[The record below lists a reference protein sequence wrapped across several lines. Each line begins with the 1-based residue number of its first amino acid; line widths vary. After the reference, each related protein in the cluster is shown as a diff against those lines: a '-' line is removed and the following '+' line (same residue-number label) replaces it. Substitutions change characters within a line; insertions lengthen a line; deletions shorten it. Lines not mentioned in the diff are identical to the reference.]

1 MLRLRPAY
9 RAFLLAGLGLLPLL
23 LVALVAA
30 SDMTHD
36 VWFYLVLLLIP
47 LFSAAAL
54 FLLTRDRTAET
65 VADRDRA
72 LRSARPDRERA
83 PVYSVLVS
91 VTLPSAGVE
100 LLRVARALAP
110 PEHLRVT
117 ALHMWPEER
126 FRAGAFT
133 QQDADETPAPLRPLL
148 EAAGELAV
156 EPLCLVTADVGADLT
171 AVAREHQADLV
182 LLGWHDPVSPSDYLP
197 APIQTILRHTTSDV
211 AVYLARHF
219 RPIRRVLV
227 PYTGSF
233 HDEAAL
239 NVARRLSRYGNVK
252 VTLVHAK
259 PPRREGDDP
268 PPDPDRIVEGFA
280 PNRVRLKRVDHEELI
295 EAAVREA
302 WMGYD
307 LIVAGASEQ
316 AERGAGLF
324 SERHERW
331 AFATA
336 ASLLVV
342 QGFRP
347 DAPPEPPASDTHSAP

>member
-1 MLRLRPAY
+1 MLRLRPTY
-9 RAFLLAGLGLLPLL
+9 RVLLLAGLGLLPLL

-30 SDMTHD
+30 SGMTHN

-47 LFSAAAL
+47 LFSGAAL
-54 FLLTRDRTAET
+54 LVLTRDRPAQTA
-65 VADRDRA
+65 AGRDRA

-110 PEHLRVT
+110 PEQLRVT
-117 ALHMWPEER
+117 ALHMWPEEH

-133 QQDADETPAPLRPLL
+133 RQDADETPAPLRPLL

-171 AVAREHQADLV
+171 AVAREHRADLV
-182 LLGWHDPVSPSDYLP
+182 LLGWHEPVSPSDYLP

-227 PYTGSF
+227 PCTGGF

-252 VTLVHAK
+252 VTLVYANT
-259 PPRREGDDP
+259 PRQNEDDP
-268 PPDPDRIVEGFA
+268 PPSPDRIVEGFA
-280 PNRVRLKRVDHEELI
+280 PNRVRLKHVEHEDLI
-295 EAAVREA
+295 EAAVRET

-307 LIVAGASEQ
+307 LIVAGASER
-316 AERGAGLF
+316 AERGTGLF
-324 SERHERW
+324 SEQHERL

-336 ASLLVV
+336 ASLLIV
-342 QGFRP
+342 QGGNP
-347 DAPPEPPASDTHSAP
+347 SC